1 MISARSLTKR
11 YGPKTVVDDLSFD
24 VKPGVVTGFL
34 GPNGAGESTTMRM
47 IMGVDTADGGTA
59 TLSQP
64 TAAIMIALIWTLVA
78 EPIIG
83 GLLPAVGRRL
93 PLSSASNMTA
103 IEPHH
108 DSSHR

>member
-24 VKPGVVTGFL
+24 VKPGVGI
-34 GPNGAGESTTMRM
+34 GAIVR
-47 IMGVDTADGGTA
+47 
-59 TLSQP
+59 QP